1 MAELSKNKKISKGRI
16 KLLLT
21 QPFFG
26 MLITKMGAV
35 ERADIGTM
43 ATDGTS
49 LFFSPDFVEKISEPE
64 VLGVLCH
71 EVLHVAYAH
80 HLRRGKREPRLWN
93 IACDYAINLIVVD
106 AGMKLP
112 QGALLSDDFKGMGA
126 EKIYD
131 LLKQEQD
138 KRDVDGGDK
147 PQKGGG
153 QGGGHI
159 PNGDDWEIGGVLDK
173 VSEEGEPLT
182 EEQRDVAIRQT
193 EVAVSEAA
201 AAALAQGKLPGE
213 LRRLIGDIAKGKV
226 RWDEE
231 LKRIFASTFA
241 ADYTWSRPNRRHI
254 GRGLYLPSMV
264 KEGVGEVVIGVDTSG
279 SITGPVLDAFWSVVD
294 DVIEQASPERV
305 HIVWCDARVQ
315 HVQTFEQGEKLEPEA
330 RGGGGTDFRPV
341 FRWVEEQGIEPQA
354 LIYITDMYGAF
365 PAEAPDYPTIWVKT
379 TDVEAPFGS
388 EVKIEVGA

>member
-1 MAELSKNKKISKGRI
+1 MSNLSTNKRISKGRI

-35 ERADIGTM
+35 ERADISTM

-49 LFFSPDFVEKISEPE
+49 LFFSPAFVEKITEAE

-71 EVLHVAYAH
+71 EVLHVAYCH
-80 HLRRGKREPRLWN
+80 HLRRGKRDPRLWN
-93 IACDYAINLIVVD
+93 IACDYAINLIVID
-106 AGMKLP
+106 SGMKLP
-112 QGALLSDDFKGMGA
+112 EGGLISEDYRGLSA

-131 LLKQEQD
+131 LLVKEQ
-138 KRDVDGGDK
+138 KDK
-147 PQKGGG
+147 PG
-153 QGGGHI
+153 QGGGGHI
-159 PNGDDWEIGGVLDK
+159 PEGDDWEIGGVLDK
-173 VSEEGEPLT
+173 LAEDGKPLT
-182 EEQRDVAIRQT
+182 GDDLTAAIRQN
-193 EVAVSEAA
+193 EVSVSEAA
-201 AAALAQGKLPGE
+201 TAALAQGKLPKE
-213 LRRLIGDIAKGKV
+213 LRRLINEIAKGTV

-231 LKRIFASTFA
+231 LQRIFASTFS

-254 GRGLYLPSMV
+254 GRGVYLPSTI
-264 KEGVGEVVIGVDTSG
+264 KEGVGEVVIGVDSSG
-279 SITGPVLDAFWSVVD
+279 SITGHILDAFWSVVD
-294 DVIEQASPERV
+294 DIIDQASPERV
-305 HIVWCDARVQ
+305 HIVWCDSRVQ
-315 HVQTFEQGEKLEPEA
+315 HTQTFEKGESLKPEA

-341 FRWVEEQGIEPQA
+341 FRWVEDQGIEPQA

>member
-1 MAELSKNKKISKGRI
+1 MANVSNNKRISKGRI

-49 LFFSPDFVEKISEPE
+49 LFFSPDFVERITEAE

-80 HLRRGKREPRLWN
+80 HLRRGKRDPRLWN
-93 IACDYAINLIVVD
+93 IACDYAINLIVID
-106 AGMKLP
+106 SGMKLP
-112 QGALLSDDFKGMGA
+112 EGGLISEDYRGLSA

-131 LLKQEQD
+131 LLVKEQE
-138 KRDVDGGDK
+138 KRDVDG
-147 PQKGGG
+147 P
-153 QGGGHI
+153 QGGSHI
-159 PNGDDWEIGGVLDK
+159 PDGDDWEIGGVLDK
-173 VSEEGEPLT
+173 PGEEGKPLT
-182 EEQRDVAIRQT
+182 GEALDEAIREN
-193 EVAVSEAA
+193 EVSVSQAA
-201 AAALAQGKLPGE
+201 TAALAQGKLPKE
-213 LRRLIGDIAKGKV
+213 LRRLISEIAKGTV

-231 LKRIFASTFA
+231 LQRIFASTFS

-254 GRGLYLPSMV
+254 GRGVYLPSTV
-264 KEGVGEVVIGVDTSG
+264 REGVGEVVIGVDTSR
-279 SITGPVLDAFWSVVD
+279 SINGPVLDAFWSVVG

-305 HIVWCDARVQ
+305 HIVWCDSKVQ
-315 HVQTFEQGEKLEPEA
+315 HVQTFEQGEQLTPEA

-341 FRWVEEQGIEPQA
+341 FRWIEEQGIEPQA
-354 LIYITDMYGAF
+354 LIYITDMYGYF
-365 PAEAPDYPTIWVKT
+365 PDQAPDYPTIWVKT

-388 EVKIEVGA
+388 EVRIEVGA

>member
-1 MAELSKNKKISKGRI
+1 MSKINKRVAKGRI

-49 LFFSPDFVEKISEPE
+49 LFFSPDFVERISEPE

-80 HLRRGKREPRLWN
+80 HLRRGKRQPRLWN
-93 IACDYAINLIVVD
+93 IACDYAINLIVVG

-112 QGALLSDDFKGMGA
+112 EGALLSDDYRGMSA

-131 LLKQEQD
+131 LLLKEQEG
-138 KRDVDGGDK
+138 KDK
-147 PQKGGG
+147 PDQPGQGGG
-153 QGGGHI
+153 QGKI
-159 PNGDDWEIGGVLDK
+159 PEGDDWEIGGVLDK
-173 VSEEGEPLT
+173 PGEEGKPLT
-182 EEQRDVAIRQT
+182 GEALEDAIRQN
-193 EVAVSEAA
+193 EVSVSEAA
-201 AAALAQGKLPGE
+201 TAALAQGKLPLE
-213 LRRLIGDIAKGKV
+213 LRRLINDIAKGTV

-231 LKRIFASTFA
+231 LQRIFASTFS

-254 GRGLYLPSMV
+254 GRGVYLPSTI

-279 SITGPVLDAFWSVVD
+279 SISGPILDAFWSVVD
-294 DVIEQASPERV
+294 DIIEQASPERV
-305 HIVWCDARVQ
+305 HIVWCDSRVQ
-315 HVQTFEQGEKLEPEA
+315 HTQTFEKGESLKPEA

-341 FRWVEEQGIEPQA
+341 FKWVDDQGIEPQA
-354 LIYITDMYGAF
+354 LIYITDMYGSF
-365 PAEAPDYPTIWVKT
+365 PTEAPDYPTIWVKT

-388 EVKIEVGA
+388 EVRIEVGA

>member
-1 MAELSKNKKISKGRI
+1 MSKINKRVAKGRI

-49 LFFSPDFVEKISEPE
+49 LFFSPDFVERISEPE

-80 HLRRGKREPRLWN
+80 HLRRGKRQPRLWN
-93 IACDYAINLIVVD
+93 IACDYAINLIVIG

-112 QGALLSDDFKGMGA
+112 EGALLSDDYRGMSA

-131 LLKQEQD
+131 LLLKEQEG
-138 KRDVDGGDK
+138 KDK
-147 PQKGGG
+147 PGGGG
-153 QGGGHI
+153 QGKI
-159 PNGDDWEIGGVLDK
+159 PEGDDWEIGGVLDK
-173 VSEEGEPLT
+173 PGEEGKPLT
-182 EEQRDVAIRQT
+182 GEALEGAIRQN
-193 EVAVSEAA
+193 EASVSEAA
-201 AAALAQGKLPGE
+201 TAALAQGKLPLE
-213 LRRLIGDIAKGKV
+213 LRRLINDIAKGTV

-231 LKRIFASTFA
+231 LQRIFASTFS

-254 GRGLYLPSMV
+254 GRGVYLPSTI

-279 SITGPVLDAFWSVVD
+279 SISGPILDAFWSVVD
-294 DVIEQASPERV
+294 DIIEQASPERV

-315 HVQTFEQGEKLEPEA
+315 HTQTFEKGESLKPEA

-341 FRWVEEQGIEPQA
+341 FKWVDDQGIEPQA
-354 LIYITDMYGAF
+354 LIYITDMYGSF
-365 PAEAPDYPTIWVKT
+365 PTEAPDYPTIWVKT

-388 EVKIEVGA
+388 EVRIEVGA

>member
-1 MAELSKNKKISKGRI
+1 MSNLSHNKRVAKGRI

-35 ERADIGTM
+35 ERADISTM
-43 ATDGTS
+43 ATDGVS
-49 LFFSPDFVEKISEPE
+49 LFFSPAFVDKISDPE

-71 EVLHVAYAH
+71 EVLHVAYCH
-80 HLRRGKREPRLWN
+80 HLRRGKRDARLWN
-93 IACDYAINLIVVD
+93 IACDYAINLIVID
-106 AGMKLP
+106 SGMKLP
-112 QGALLSDDFKGMGA
+112 EGGLISEDYRGLSA

-131 LLKQEQD
+131 LLVKEQ
-138 KRDVDGGDK
+138 GNTDK
-147 PQKGGG
+147 PQG
-153 QGGGHI
+153 GGGHI
-159 PNGDDWEIGGVLDK
+159 PDGDDWEIGGVLDK
-173 VSEEGEPLT
+173 LAEDGKPLT
-182 EEQRDVAIRQT
+182 EEQKVAAIRQT
-193 EVAVSEAA
+193 EVTVSEAA
-201 AAALAQGKLPGE
+201 SAALAQGKLPKE
-213 LRRLIGDIAKGKV
+213 LRRLINEIAKGTV

-231 LKRIFASTFA
+231 LQRIFASTFS

-254 GRGLYLPSMV
+254 GRGVYLPSTI

-279 SITGPVLDAFWSVVD
+279 SISGPILDAFWSVVD
-294 DVIEQASPERV
+294 DIIDQASPERV
-305 HIVWCDARVQ
+305 HIVWCDSRVQ
-315 HVQTFEQGEKLEPEA
+315 HTQTFEKGESLKPEA

-341 FRWVEEQGIEPQA
+341 FRWVEDQGIEPQA
-354 LIYITDMYGAF
+354 LIYITDMYGSF